1 MLGSSNSIACA
12 NIMLNSA
19 VAESLKIYADRLEK
33 AEDFESALHEMIRK
47 TIKDHKHIIFNGN
60 GYDDTWI
67 KEATEKRGLL
77 NYRTTPD
84 CMPHLLDEKNVRMLT
99 SHKVFSEAELKSRC
113 EIMLDN
119 YCKTVLIEANTMIDM
134 AKAEIAP
141 AVSEYVLELAKTAA
155 AKKAAES
162 SISCNY
168 ETGLLKKLA
177 ILEDQIMIKAEELE
191 DAVLKVQD
199 ITDITEESC
208 MIRDRVLSKMGELR
222 IACDSAETMT
232 AKKFWPFPTYGDL
245 LFSVR

>member
-1 MLGSSNSIACA
+1 MQ
-12 NIMLNSA
+12 
-19 VAESLKIYADRLEK
+19 
-33 AEDFESALHEMIRK
+33 LHAMIRK

-134 AKAEIAP
+134 AKP
-141 AVSEYVLELAKTAA
+141 
-155 AKKAAES
+155 
-162 SISCNY
+162 
-168 ETGLLKKLA
+168 KLPR
-177 ILEDQIMIKAEELE
+177 L
-191 DAVLKVQD
+191 
-199 ITDITEESC
+199 
-208 MIRDRVLSKMGELR
+208 
-222 IACDSAETMT
+222 
-232 AKKFWPFPTYGDL
+232 
-245 LFSVR
+245 

>member
-1 MLGSSNSIACA
+1 ML
-12 NIMLNSA
+12 
-19 VAESLKIYADRLEK
+19 E
-33 AEDFESALHEMIRK
+33 
-47 TIKDHKHIIFNGN
+47 
-60 GYDDTWI
+60 
-67 KEATEKRGLL
+67 
-77 NYRTTPD
+77 
-84 CMPHLLDEKNVRMLT
+84 
-99 SHKVFSEAELKSRC
+99 
-113 EIMLDN
+113 N

-134 AKAEIAP
+134 AKTEIAP
-141 AVSEYVLELAKTAA
+141 AVSEYVGELANTVT
-155 AKKAAES
+155 AKKSAES

-208 MIRDRVLSKMGELR
+208 MIRDSVLSKMGELR